1 MSKFQ
6 MPIAIAGRTQKAGH
20 RKWAARSGP
29 VPGKHVGDFMSP
41 AARSAVMSRIHGKN
55 TGPERT
61 ICRELRRRGV
71 YFSKHAKDLP
81 GRPDICFRRIK
92 LAVFIDGDFWHGWR
106 FPLWR
111 HKLSP
116 KWQDKI
122 ESNRKRDRQ
131 NFRKLSRL
139 GWKVLRVWEH
149 QVENGLEECIDRI
162 LRLRA
167 VANKEKMNVR

>member
-1 MSKFQ
+1 M
-6 MPIAIAGRTQKAGH
+6 
-20 RKWAARSGP
+20 
-29 VPGKHVGDFMSP
+29 GDIMSP
-41 AARSAVMSRIHGKN
+41 AARSAVMSRIHGKD

-61 ICRELRRRGV
+61 IFRELRRRGV

-81 GRPDICFRRIK
+81 GRPDILFRRIK

-116 KWQDKI
+116 KWRVKI
-122 ESNRKRDRQ
+122 ESNRKRDRR
-131 NFRKLSRL
+131 NVRKLSRL
-139 GWKVLRVWEH
+139 GWNVLRVWEH
-149 QVENGLEECIDRI
+149 QVESGLETCVDRI

-167 VANKEKMNVR
+167 ATIDERVNLR